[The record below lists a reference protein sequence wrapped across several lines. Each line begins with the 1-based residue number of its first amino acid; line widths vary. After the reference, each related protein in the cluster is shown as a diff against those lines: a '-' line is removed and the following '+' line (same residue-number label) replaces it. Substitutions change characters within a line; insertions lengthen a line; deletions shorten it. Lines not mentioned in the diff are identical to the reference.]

1 MTENT
6 RQQYHLGYRYRVT
19 PTIGTGSYDSSPID
33 TSLESHCVFTP
44 DPGSHI
50 GIQVFGDNRIKT
62 VTTHESWSLGFTLK
76 SRSASVY
83 AIWDTD
89 TSVWACAGTGGTEF
103 ILEPVPESPDGYYVR
118 LLGQDLWLYCSAPGT
133 TGTAVTVS
141 GTDKTVWYLGTLPG
155 GYTTL
160 IPYNFYGSDYKI
172 SPTVLGLRYTSATS
186 LTLYRIWSGTAFET
200 VSEWILE
207 EGTSEADP
215 WTFPSVQEFPEDTK
229 YVSLGP
235 VTGEV
240 RATFKDPGT
249 TQRCLM
255 VTQDISNGESPLT
268 IYTKAGLPWIEI
280 QESWDGSVQQGELQI
295 DDAYRIARI
304 NIQDSRSRNIG
315 ALLAK
320 IAGVQEQVRLIP
332 DQIREIWYTGFSLGS
347 NDEITANP
355 KTINEQVTPDSLGHA
370 VLGGHMAV
378 TKFDASGLEV
388 DDKPDIGA
396 YPGQIKGLVYGTLSQ
411 SEATDVLESLTVE
424 TDANPETVT
433 FLKTTEASERGL
445 SDTDLAWLWD
455 GRSSEIMIKENGLLD
470 PVKVADVTGTS
481 GNMYWKVGDSGELRK
496 FSEIDPRTGEISRV
510 GGVTYG
516 VFSIVPEL
524 DNRLSVDVVTKSI
537 GGTWMKKAALEY
549 GIQEENLVSAYAEF
563 PDIRYCFETG
573 HEVTPW
579 IYNGGDTFINT
590 GLVPNGLPIEAEVLV
605 KFTGTTGDQNI
616 LGDTDFLFGIK
627 SGLWNCYSGST
638 WTFGTVTAG
647 TAYQVK
653 YSLPAESGRIVTVS
667 GTSYNTAVAN
677 NTTYANEIGLF
688 TGTGELMSGPADC
701 KLSKVSLYV
710 NGTHYVYV
718 PFVRNDVAGMLEL
731 STMTFYEPVSGTMTY
746 VLE

>member
-6 RQQYHLGYRYRVT
+6 RQQYHLGYQYQVT
-19 PTIGTGSYDSSPID
+19 PTIGTGSYDSGPIN
-33 TSLESHCVFTP
+33 TSLESHCIFTP
-44 DPGSHI
+44 SPGSNI
-50 GIQVFGDNRIKT
+50 GIQVFGDNRIST
-62 VTTHESWSLGFTLK
+62 VTTHETWSLGFTLK

-83 AIWDTD
+83 AIWNTD
-89 TSVWACAGTGGTEF
+89 SSVWACAAEGGTEF
-103 ILEPVPESPDGYYVR
+103 ILEPVSGDPDGYYVR

-172 SPTVLGLRYTSATS
+172 SPTVLGLRYASAAS
-186 LTLYRIWSGTAFET
+186 LTVYRIWSGTAFET
-200 VSEWILE
+200 TSEWILE
-207 EGTSEADP
+207 EGTSETDP
-215 WTFPSVQEFPEDTK
+215 WTFPSVMECPEDTK
-229 YVSLGP
+229 YVSLGS

-249 TQRCLM
+249 TQRYLM
-255 VTQDISNGESPLT
+255 VTQDIDNGEDPLS
-268 IYTKAGLPWIEI
+268 IVIKSGLPWIEV
-280 QESWDGSVQQGELQI
+280 QESWDGSVVQGELQI

-320 IAGVQEQVRLIP
+320 IAGVQEQVRLVP
-332 DQIREIWYTGFSLGS
+332 EQIQEIWYTGFSLGS

-355 KTINEQVTPDSLGHA
+355 ETINEQVTPDSLGHS
-370 VLGGHMAV
+370 VLEGHMAV
-378 TKFDASGLEV
+378 TGLEATGLEV
-388 DDKPDIGA
+388 DKKPDIGA
-396 YPGQIKGLVYGTLSQ
+396 YPGQIKGLIYGTLSQ
-411 SEATDVLESLTVE
+411 SEATEVIGSLPGPTE
-424 TDANPETVT
+424 ANPETVT
-433 FLKTTEASERGL
+433 FLKNSEATERGL
-445 SDTDLAWLWD
+445 TDTDLVWLWD
-455 GRSSEIMIKENGLLD
+455 GESSEIRIKENGLLE

-481 GNMYWKVGDSGELRK
+481 GNMYWKVGESGEVHG
-496 FSEIDPRTGEISRV
+496 FSEINPRTGEITRI
-510 GGVTYG
+510 GGISFG
-516 VFSIVPEL
+516 VFSVVPEL
-524 DNRLSVDVVTKSI
+524 DNRLSIDIVTKTI

-549 GIQEENLVSAYAEF
+549 GILEENLASAYVEF

-579 IYNGGDTFINT
+579 LSNGGDTFINT
-590 GLVPNGLPIEAEVLV
+590 GLVPDGLPIEAELTV
-605 KFTGTTGDQNI
+605 KFAGTTGDQNI

-688 TGTGELMSGPADC
+688 SGTGELMSGPANC